1 MSFLLS
7 FACGP
12 SLVAALELEHRRAP
26 DVDRRLHRLIFGLW
40 MPLVG
45 FQPITI
51 FKMQAI
57 SLLCQFWMLTELV
70 KHTRP
75 LEPVMNTPSHH
86 ATNPQYI
93 DRILAGTL
101 IIWDRWFGSFE
112 PD

>member
-1 MSFLLS
+1 
-7 FACGP
+7 
-12 SLVAALELEHRRAP
+12 
-26 DVDRRLHRLIFGLW
+26 

-112 PD
+112 PE